1 MGGLYLNPRGRS
13 TFGLGI
19 CQRCQRRFSLEDLT
33 QDDQSGLILC
43 QRDID
48 ELDPYRLPP
57 RAPDPIAL
65 RFYSPDT
72 PMDNNPSV
80 VGAIVALN
88 PTPDPVS
95 TVNDIIISVS
105 IDEDEVDET

>member
-1 MGGLYLNPRGRS
+1 MSRLYINPRGRS
-13 TFGLGI
+13 TYGLGI
-19 CQRCQRRFSLEDLT
+19 CQRCQRVFSLDDLT

-43 QRDID
+43 RKDID
-48 ELDPYRLPP
+48 DYDPWRLPM

-72 PMDNNPSV
+72 PMDDNPSNVGV
-80 VGAIVALN
+80 VSALA

-95 TVNDIIISVS
+95 TVNDIVLTVTITPTQ
-105 IDEDEVDET
+105 VDET